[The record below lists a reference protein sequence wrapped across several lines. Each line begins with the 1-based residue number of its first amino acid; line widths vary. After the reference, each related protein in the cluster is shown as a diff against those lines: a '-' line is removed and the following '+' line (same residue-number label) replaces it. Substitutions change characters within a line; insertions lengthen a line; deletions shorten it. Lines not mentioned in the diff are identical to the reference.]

1 MTVYSVAWLVWV
13 GVFIVLETAALI
25 NGTPNDTLSEHVWRW
40 FGLHASGVWAVIRR
54 AILAGALGWLVV
66 HFLSAGRV

>member
-1 MTVYSVAWLVWV
+1 MSAWSVAWLVWLA
-13 GVFIVLETAALI
+13 VFVVLETVALL
-25 NGTPNDTLSEHVWRW
+25 NGTPDDTLSEHIWRW
-40 FGLHASGVWAVIRR
+40 AGLHASGVWAAIRR